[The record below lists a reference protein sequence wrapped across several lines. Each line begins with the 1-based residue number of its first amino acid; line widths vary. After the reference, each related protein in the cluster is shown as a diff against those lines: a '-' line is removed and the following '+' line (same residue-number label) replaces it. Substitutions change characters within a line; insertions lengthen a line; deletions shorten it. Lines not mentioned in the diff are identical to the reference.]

1 MTFARIFTITLLAA
15 LPLSAAIRERATATL
30 PSVKISGIIR
40 DAATGAPV
48 PGAIVR
54 SGTNT
59 SVQNGNG
66 TKIDGKYSIVL
77 PAGRPALLTVSDF
90 AYQPFTVTVTPEAN
104 MILDL
109 PLPQANPA
117 VTVKL
122 VNGESHVLDL
132 GTSQFGYYIV
142 LSGYARFDNANLCT
156 SDGSTIAPSKN
167 DIAKIVGPAT
177 SVNFS
182 PCCTRGP
189 VLTLNVEL
197 KSGQKSQM
205 YLVDSCYDNELDFIG
220 RERSTAQWMY
230 LNLNNIAE
238 IDFP

>member
-1 MTFARIFTITLLAA
+1 MASIPQNTWLHIAAIFTNNAYYPNQIYINGVRQ
-15 LPLSAAIRERATATL
+15 PLSQIL
-30 PSVKISGIIR
+30 GGP
-40 DAATGAPV
+40 
-48 PGAIVR
+48 IVR
-54 SGTNT
+54 S
-59 SVQNGNG
+59 
-66 TKIDGKYSIVL
+66 
-77 PAGRPALLTVSDF
+77 
-90 AYQPFTVTVTPEAN
+90 VTPEAN
-104 MILDL
+104 MVLDL
-109 PLPQANPA
+109 TLPQANPA
-117 VTVKL
+117 LTVKL

-142 LSGYARFDNANLCT
+142 LSGYARFDNANLCLP
-156 SDGSTIAPSKN
+156 DGSTIAPSKN

>member
-109 PLPQANPA
+109 ALPQANPA

-142 LSGYARFDNANLCT
+142 LSGYARFDNANLDSSPT
-156 SDGSTIAPSKN
+156 EAVLLG